1 MSSSS
6 RDDIF
11 RVVVLSAV
19 KHAYV
24 PLAVAAHPRFEPVVV
39 ADDAG
44 QGEWVHE
51 RNQQLADELGVP
63 YVKDVARAISD
74 YDAQV
79 AVVSSQAERH
89 CDLSVRAAEAGLHV
103 IQDKPMSTSVSEC
116 DRVVE
121 AVERNGV
128 KFMMWNRNFMPGLLQ
143 AREAVRSGAVGLP
156 YAIHVD
162 FYFAKDSGP
171 PKGSA
176 NPGDPP
182 MDWLEYQRASHAAGR
197 DGGVSV
203 EPMGEL
209 KIEGIY
215 PLAYIRMLVGV
226 EVERVFARTASHFH
240 QVNVDNKVEDL
251 ASVTLEMEHGIVG
264 SLSIGRIGKASHP
277 DGGLIKVWVL
287 GSEGALAIN
296 ESRPEAGVYY
306 RGQPAGEARNQRVAN
321 QGDYLL
327 VEDFARAI
335 DTGGDTILDA
345 RGGRAIAAT
354 VEAALESGRTG
365 RPVTVTQASTD
376 TSAHGSPAVNARSD
390 C

>member
-6 RDDIF
+6 TF
-11 RVVVLSAV
+11 RVAMLSAV
-19 KHAYV
+19 KHGYV
-24 PLAVAAHPRFEPVVV
+24 PLGVAAHPRFTPAVV
-39 ADDAG
+39 ADDAD
-44 QGEWVHE
+44 QGDWVHE
-51 RNQQLADELGVP
+51 RNQDLADELGVP
-63 YVKDVARAISD
+63 YVKDVERALSD
-74 YDAQV
+74 YDVQV

-103 IQDKPMSTSVSEC
+103 IQDKPMSTAVSEC

-121 AVERNGV
+121 AVERNDV
-128 KFMMWNRNFMPGLLQ
+128 RFMMWSRNFMPAMLQ
-143 AREAVRSGAVGLP
+143 AREAVRSGAVGVP
-156 YAIHVD
+156 HAIHVD
-162 FYFAKDSGP
+162 FYFASDAGP
-171 PKGSA
+171 HKGSA
-176 NPGDPP
+176 KPGDAPI
-182 MDWLEYQRASHAAGR
+182 DWLEYQKDAHATGR
-197 DGGVSV
+197 DGGVGV

-215 PLAYIRMLVGV
+215 PLAYIRMLLGT

-240 QVNVDNKVEDL
+240 QVNVDNNVEDL
-251 ASVTLEMEHGIVG
+251 ASVTLEMEHGVLG

-321 QGDYLL
+321 EGDFLL
-327 VEDFARAI
+327 VDNFARAI

-345 RGGRAIAAT
+345 RAGRAISAT
-354 VEAALESGRTG
+354 VEAALESAKTG
-365 RPVTVTQASTD
+365 RPVTMS
-376 TSAHGSPAVNARSD
+376 
-390 C
+390 